1 MYNFLIKNEKKLVY
15 LFFLCSFVVRYFS
28 FCKREI
34 FLYKTLKIN
43 LLHKMNSTKT
53 SFLDNTEIAFAT
65 LSDKELRTSF
75 HLFKLIDN
83 PFLTKVGIGLLNTAI
98 KLRIPV
104 EWAVKPLIFNHFC
117 GGTTEEE
124 CIPVIEKMGKSGVSS
139 VLDYAVEGDSDEAG
153 YEATFNKTLQTLDFI
168 KTHRNVAFGVF
179 KPTGFGAIEVYHKL
193 SENKPLTSEEQT
205 QWERIKQRYYKV
217 CERAH
222 ALDIP
227 VLIDAEESW
236 IQPAVDSLVE
246 ELMASFNKEKAIVY
260 NTLQMY
266 RYDRMPYFE
275 QLLQKA
281 ENQGFYIGVKI
292 VRGAYMEKENKR
304 AAEMGYTSPICPNK
318 QATDDNYN
326 AAIKFVGQ
334 HIDRIS
340 VFAGTHNQDSV
351 LLLTEILK
359 EKNIPTNTT
368 SVFFG
373 QLYGMS
379 DHLSYN
385 LANAKYNVAKY
396 LPFGPVKKTVPYL
409 IRRAQENTSVKG
421 QSGRELTLISQEMKR
436 RGISIF

>member
-1 MYNFLIKNEKKLVY
+1 MTN
-15 LFFLCSFVVRYFS
+15 
-28 FCKREI
+28 
-34 FLYKTLKIN
+34 
-43 LLHKMNSTKT
+43 T
-53 SFLDNTEIAFAT
+53 SFLDNTQVAFAS

-83 PFLTKVGIGLLNTAI
+83 PFLTKMGIGLLNTAM
-98 KLRIPV
+98 KLNIPV

-117 GGTTEEE
+117 GGVSEQD
-124 CIPVIEKMGKSGVSS
+124 CIPVIEKLGKSGVSS

-153 YEATFNKTLQTLDFI
+153 YEATYNKTMQTLDFI

-179 KPTGFGAIEVYHKL
+179 KPTGFGAMDIYQKL
-193 SENKPLTSEEQT
+193 SENKPLNSEEQT
-205 QWERIKQRYYKV
+205 QWENIKRRFRNV
-217 CERAH
+217 CQKAH
-222 ALDIP
+222 QFDIP

-236 IQPAVDSLVE
+236 IQPAVDALIE
-246 ELMASFNKEKAIVY
+246 ELMKEFNQQKAIVY

-266 RYDRMPYFE
+266 RHDRMAYFK
-275 QLLQKA
+275 QLLTKA
-281 ENQGFYIGVKI
+281 EEQNFYIGVKI

-304 AAEMGYTSPICPNK
+304 AKEMGYLSPICPTK

-326 AAIKFVGQ
+326 EAIRFVGK
-334 HIDRIS
+334 HTNRIAI
-340 VFAGTHNQDSV
+340 FAGTHNQESV
-351 LLLTEILK
+351 LLLTQIMEQ
-359 EKNIPTNTT
+359 KNIPHNIPTI
-368 SVFFG
+368 FFG

-385 LANAKYNVAKY
+385 LANKKYNVAKY